1 MNMTSMAGFVTRPFS
16 QFGFPHRNIKRTTLS
31 QCLIS
36 LHHSFIHS
44 RCHNEMTSD
53 HISGIDA
60 NNVSTNTCSPE
71 NPQTSIEA
79 DHSEDVE
86 RLVGNTPESQ
96 QFRTHL
102 KPDSPPGSRLLRVA
116 VIGRPNC
123 GKSTLTNA
131 LMGWRVT
138 SVSEKVHTTRKNTL
152 AVFTED
158 ETQVVFLDTPGILH
172 PGSRKKHHL
181 EKTLEIDPVRSLAS
195 ADLVVAM
202 VDASNTFM
210 IQALDQN
217 LMEMLYLYRHI
228 PSVLALNK
236 VDLIKQKAALL
247 QTVRL
252 LTDGVVDGHRLD
264 HDISTKKVT
273 VKERMFAAADK
284 ALKQTSV
291 RDPSE
296 EQISMTWTSRTEKAA
311 IPENLLVPD
320 ENTLRSQEL
329 SWEEYF
335 NKRRSASQVVKDMR
349 GWPLFKEVF
358 VLSALRGEGVRNLKN
373 YLLQCARPARWDYH
387 SSLVTDQHPQEVVL
401 MCVREKLL
409 ENLKNEVPYQLEL
422 SLVMLTVDPEDHLLN
437 VIVNIHCQ
445 TERQLTIFLGRE
457 GQMIQKISSQSKQ
470 AIMDTFRCDVRLK
483 LVAKLQKKKL

>member
-1 MNMTSMAGFVTRPFS
+1 MTRLAGFVSRPLC
-16 QFGFPHRNIKRTTLS
+16 QFGFPHWSIQPSTLS
-31 QCLIS
+31 RCLLS
-36 LHHSFIHS
+36 CLHHSFIHS
-44 RCHNEMTSD
+44 HCHEKITN
-53 HISGIDA
+53 HPPSGSETRSIP
-60 NNVSTNTCSPE
+60 TNSINQSSPQIFIGAE
-71 NPQTSIEA
+71 N
-79 DHSEDVE
+79 SEDVE

-96 QFRTHL
+96 QYRTHL

-116 VIGRPNC
+116 IIGRPNS

-131 LMGWRVT
+131 LMGWRVS

-158 ETQVVFLDTPGILH
+158 ETQIVFLDTPGILQ

-181 EKTLEIDPVRSLAS
+181 EKSLEMDPVRSLAT

-202 VDASNTFM
+202 VDTSNTFM
-210 IQALDQN
+210 IQAMDQH
-217 LMEMLYLYRHI
+217 LLEILYLYRHI

-236 VDLIKQKAALL
+236 VDLIKQRAALL

-264 HDISTKKVT
+264 NSSSKKKANL
-273 VKERMFAAADK
+273 KERMFAAADK
-284 ALKQTSV
+284 ALQH
-291 RDPSE
+291 DGA
-296 EQISMTWTSRTEKAA
+296 QIESAGPLPTTWTSRSERAV

-320 ENTLRSQEL
+320 ESIVRSGEL
-329 SWEEYF
+329 TWEEYF
-335 NKRRSASQVVKDMR
+335 DKRRSATRAVQDMR

-358 VLSALRGEGVRNLKN
+358 ALSSLRGEGVSNLKN
-373 YLLQCARPARWDYH
+373 HLLQCARPAPWDYH
-387 SSLVTDQHPQEVVL
+387 SSLVTDQHPRELVL

-409 ENLKNEVPYQLEL
+409 ENLRNEVPYQLDL

-445 TERQLTIFLGRE
+445 TERQLTIFLGRD
-457 GQMIQKISSQSKQ
+457 GQMIHQVSSQSKQ

-483 LVAKLQKKKL
+483 LVAVLTRKKC